1 MTKQPTLATR
11 VQVLEERVTKLTK
24 EWDGRFEK
32 RLEERFRAEGEM
44 MDERFANLHAY
55 IDKRFENLSANMDK
69 RFENLSAY
77 MDKRFDGVHNEL
89 KVLREGMKIILAKL
103 A

>member
-1 MTKQPTLATR
+1 MTKLPTLATR

-44 MDERFANLHAY
+44 MDERFANLHAN
-55 IDKRFENLSANMDK
+55 IDKRFANLY
-69 RFENLSAY
+69 AY
-77 MDKRFDGVHNEL
+77 MDKRFDGMDKRFEGVHNEL
-89 KVLREGMKIILAKL
+89 QVLREGM
-103 A
+103 

>member
-1 MTKQPTLATR
+1 MTKQARLETR
-11 VQVLEERVTKLTK
+11 VQVLEDTVKTPAK
-24 EWDGRFEK
+24 EWDRRFEK

-44 MDERFANLHAY
+44 MDQRFANLYAH
-55 IDKRFENLSANMDK
+55 
-69 RFENLSAY
+69 

-89 KVLREGMKIILAKL
+89 KILREGMKIILSKL